1 MSLCHQSFRA
11 SLLAGAL
18 AVAGFAQESQPPA
31 GEAKGWQK
39 ADSGPAYLLSAGTR
53 VPLGLINS
61 ISTRTAAEGDRVYL
75 ETVFPIMSGGKIVI
89 PPGSWVTGTVTQSKR
104 AGRIKGRAELYVRF
118 DSLILPNG
126 VTRDFRAR
134 VGAVDGRGTEEL
146 DREEG
151 RIRGEGT
158 KGQDAMVVATTTAT
172 GASIGG
178 LAGAVGGRPGL
189 GVGAGALGGAAAGL
203 VGVLVSRGSDA
214 ALPKGT
220 TVEMVLDREL
230 AFSPEELDFSQS
242 VPNRSGLSNGPGP
255 AQRQPRQGLG
265 MPGRRFPLL

>member
-1 MSLCHQSFRA
+1 MFLRSGLILS
-11 SLLAGAL
+11 AL
-18 AVAGFAQESQPPA
+18 ACAGLAQEPA
-31 GEAKGWQK
+31 APASEPKGWQK
-39 ADSGPAYLLSAGTR
+39 AQPETSGAYTIVAGTR

-61 ISTRTAAEGDRVYL
+61 VSTRTAAEGDRVYL
-75 ETVFPIMSGGKIVI
+75 ETVFPIMSGGRIVI
-89 PPGSWVTGTVTQSKR
+89 PPGSWVTGTVTSAKR

-134 VGAVDGRGTEEL
+134 VGSVDDRGTEEL
-146 DREEG
+146 DKEEG
-151 RIRGEGT
+151 KIRGEGT

-178 LAGAVGGRPGL
+178 IAGAVGGRPGL

-214 ALPKGT
+214 ALPKGS
-220 TVEMVLDREL
+220 TVEMVLDRNLDFTAED
-230 AFSPEELDFSQS
+230 LDFSQAPAS
-242 VPNRSGLSNGPGP
+242 RGGLSNGPGP
-255 AQRQPRQGLG
+255 TPRQPRTGMGL
-265 MPGRRFPLL
+265 PGRRFPLL